1 MITDTERR
9 WIEHA
14 MAKVSRGEV
23 SSMATAKVWRT
34 IAAIFDRAAQRI
46 EDDLVDKVD
55 ARLYNTNT
63 ENKERDYA

>member
-1 MITDTERR
+1 
-9 WIEHA
+9 
-14 MAKVSRGEV
+14 
-23 SSMATAKVWRT
+23 MATAKVWRT